1 MVAAAD
7 GNPLLAVESAR
18 ALAAGS
24 SAPPRSLRAAVRAA
38 LGALPD
44 PARLLAEAVAAAGR
58 GSLRP
63 RVAALPATDE
73 AERLVLD
80 TGLIRRVG
88 GGLAYRHAL
97 LAEAARTDLRDPE
110 GTHLAVAHA
119 IETAAQDGDAR
130 AAEVA
135 RHLQQAGRDDLA
147 APRWQRAAR
156 HARSLGALPEAAAFW
171 TEALRC
177 DPDDAAAR
185 LELAEVHAWSGRTED
200 FEREWA
206 TALGRLAPADQAAA
220 WCRRGL
226 LFRTVAC
233 NPAESFAAYRRA
245 EELLPRDAHAALR
258 AEC

>member
-1 MVAAAD
+1 M
-7 GNPLLAVESAR
+7 
-18 ALAAGS
+18 
-24 SAPPRSLRAAVRAA
+24 
-38 LGALPD
+38 
-44 PARLLAEAVAAAGR
+44 
-58 GSLRP
+58 
-63 RVAALPATDE
+63 
-73 AERLVLD
+73 
-80 TGLIRRVG
+80 G

-119 IETAAQDGDAR
+119 SRQQREATVTPAPPRSRGTSSR
-130 AAEVA
+130 RVA
-135 RHLQQAGRDDLA
+135 TTWRRPAGSE
-147 APRWQRAAR
+147 PRGTPA
-156 HARSLGALPEAAAFW
+156 SLGALPEAAAFW

-233 NPAESFAAYRRA
+233 NPADSLRRLPPGRGAAYPRTRTRRCG
-245 EELLPRDAHAALR
+245 PR
-258 AEC
+258 C

>member
-1 MVAAAD
+1 M
-7 GNPLLAVESAR
+7 
-18 ALAAGS
+18 GS
-24 SAPPRSLRAAVRAA
+24 SA
-38 LGALPD
+38 
-44 PARLLAEAVAAAGR
+44 
-58 GSLRP
+58 
-63 RVAALPATDE
+63 
-73 AERLVLD
+73 
-80 TGLIRRVG
+80 GLG

-185 LELAEVHAWSGRTED
+185 LELAEVHAWSGRTQD

-206 TALGRLAPADQAAA
+206 TALGRLAPAEQAAA

-245 EELLPRDAHAALR
+245 EELLRPGRARGAACRDADRPRLDGGVGR
-258 AEC
+258 